1 MPVSNDESKYQKSIL
16 NIYQI
21 LKYQGYEELC
31 SKIKDLMRS
40 KTNNLDDYDQ
50 KNLKTKFILKTRYL

>member
-1 MPVSNDESKYQKSIL
+1 M
-16 NIYQI
+16 

-31 SKIKDLMRS
+31 SKIKDLIRS
-40 KTNNLDDYDQ
+40 KTNNLDDYDE